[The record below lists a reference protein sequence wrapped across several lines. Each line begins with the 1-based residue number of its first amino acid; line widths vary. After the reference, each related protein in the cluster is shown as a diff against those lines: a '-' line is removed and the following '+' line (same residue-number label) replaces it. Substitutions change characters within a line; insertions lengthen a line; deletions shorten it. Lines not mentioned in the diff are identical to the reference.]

1 MTSAEGRPTT
11 GSGRPTSRD
20 VARLAG
26 VSHTAVSF
34 VFNGRAQGNLSPAT
48 QERIRQAAAQLGY
61 RPDPVARGLRRR
73 RTAVIGLV
81 TDEIA
86 SSPFAGRLLR
96 GAMETAWSSEHL
108 VLTIDSGG
116 DPAKEDAAVA
126 ELLDRRVDGII
137 YAAMSLR
144 RVRVPEGLHR
154 THSVLANCLPEDDS
168 LPAVIPAERA
178 GGRTAA
184 RLLLDH
190 GHRRIAHIG
199 GLDDIASVE
208 RLRGFRDALRAEG
221 ITVPRDWVVRTGG
234 EIAGGYEGAV
244 RLLDGVDPARRPTAV
259 FCYNDRVAAGALHA
273 ATRRGPPPP
282 PPPARHRRPGR
293 AVAGRVRR
301 PGTHGR
307 LPHAAA
313 HHGRPPPPRDGRG
326 RHPPRPRRHHHRP
339 HPAGHRPPPG
349 LPAGDPVVGG
359 SGTDR
364 VTRRRPP
371 RDAVPRRDSGVP
383 RRTGTARPA
392 RSCARMVI
400 SSGWVRTTPMP

>member
-1 MTSAEGRPTT
+1 MRAADGMGSAEDRQTNGTA
-11 GSGRPTSRD
+11 RPTSRD

-61 RPDPVARGLRRR
+61 RPDPVARGLRRS

-108 VLTIDSGG
+108 VLTVDSGG

-168 LPAVIPAERA
+168 LPSVIPAERA

-184 RLLLDH
+184 RLLLEQ
-190 GHRRIAHIG
+190 GHRRIALVG
-199 GLDDIASVE
+199 GQNDIASVE

-221 ITVPRDWVVRTGG
+221 ITVPKEWVVRTGG
-234 EIAGGYEGAV
+234 EISGGYRGAEQ
-244 RLLDGVDPARRPTAV
+244 LLSDAPAARRPTGI
-259 FCYNDRVAAGALHA
+259 FCYNDRVAAGVLHA
-273 ATRRGPPPP
+273 ATRLGITVPDELSIVGYDDQEHMAAFLTPPLTSVALPHRAMGEAATRLLLDAIDTGRT
-282 PPPARHRRPGR
+282 PPA
-293 AVAGRVRR
+293 
-301 PGTHGR
+301 T
-307 LPHAAA
+307 
-313 HHGRPPPPRDGRG
+313 
-326 RHPPRPRRHHHRP
+326 
-339 HPAGHRPPPG
+339 
-349 LPAGDPVVGG
+349 
-359 SGTDR
+359 
-364 VTRRRPP
+364 TRRLACP
-371 RDAVPRRDSGVP
+371 
-383 RRTGTARPA
+383 
-392 RSCARMVI
+392 VI
-400 SSGWVRTTPMP
+400 SRASVGPAPTR

>member
-1 MTSAEGRPTT
+1 MGGTEEKRPAGT
-11 GSGRPTSRD
+11 GRPTSRD

-34 VFNGRAQGNLSPAT
+34 VFNGRAEGNLSPAT
-48 QERIRQAAAQLGY
+48 QERIRQAAARLGY

-86 SSPFAGRLLR
+86 STPFAGRLLR
-96 GAMETAWSSEHL
+96 GAMETAWDNDHL
-108 VLTIDSGG
+108 VLTVDSGG

-184 RLLLDH
+184 RLLLEQ
-190 GHRRIAHIG
+190 GHRRVAVIG
-199 GLDDIASVE
+199 GQDDIASVE

-221 ITVPRDWVVRTGG
+221 ITVPKDRVLRTGG
-234 EIAGGYEGAV
+234 EISGGYDGATRV
-244 RLLDGVDPARRPTAV
+244 LGTTPADRRPTGI
-259 FCYNDRVAAGALHA
+259 FCYNDRVAAGVLHA
-273 ATRRGPPPP
+273 ATRLGIEVPGDLSVVGYDDQEHMAEFLTPPLTTVALPHRAMGEAAARLLLDSIETGRT
-282 PPPARHRRPGR
+282 PPA
-293 AVAGRVRR
+293 A
-301 PGTHGR
+301 
-307 LPHAAA
+307 
-313 HHGRPPPPRDGRG
+313 
-326 RHPPRPRRHHHRP
+326 
-339 HPAGHRPPPG
+339 
-349 LPAGDPVVGG
+349 
-359 SGTDR
+359 
-364 VTRRRPP
+364 TRRIACP
-371 RDAVPRRDSGVP
+371 
-383 RRTGTARPA
+383 
-392 RSCARMVI
+392 VI
-400 SSGWVRTTPMP
+400 SRASVGPAPTR

>member
-1 MTSAEGRPTT
+1 MGAGQERQAAGSA
-11 GSGRPTSRD
+11 RPTSRD

-34 VFNGRAQGNLSPAT
+34 VFNGRAEGNLSPAT
-48 QERIRQAAAQLGY
+48 QERIRQAAARLGY

-96 GAMETAWSSEHL
+96 GAMETAWDSDHL
-108 VLTIDSGG
+108 VLTVDSGG

-168 LPAVIPAERA
+168 LPAVVPAERA

-184 RLLLDH
+184 RLLLDQ
-190 GHRRIAHIG
+190 GHRRVAHIG
-199 GLDDIASVE
+199 GLDDVASVE

-221 ITVPRDWVVRTGG
+221 ITVPKEWVVRTGG
-234 EIAGGYEGAV
+234 EISGGYEGALRV
-244 RLLDGVDPARRPTAV
+244 LEDAPADRRPTGV
-259 FCYNDRVAAGALHA
+259 FCYNDRVAAGVLHA
-273 ATRRGPPPP
+273 ATRLGITVPGDLSVVGYDDQEHMAAFLAPPLTTVALPHRAMGEAAARLLLDAIDTGRT
-282 PPPARHRRPGR
+282 PPATTRRL
-293 AVAGRVRR
+293 ACEV
-301 PGTHGR
+301 
-307 LPHAAA
+307 
-313 HHGRPPPPRDGRG
+313 
-326 RHPPRPRRHHHRP
+326 
-339 HPAGHRPPPG
+339 
-349 LPAGDPVVGG
+349 
-359 SGTDR
+359 
-364 VTRRRPP
+364 VTR
-371 RDAVPRRDSGVP
+371 ASVG
-383 RRTGTARPA
+383 PA
-392 RSCARMVI
+392 P
-400 SSGWVRTTPMP
+400 TP

>member
-1 MTSAEGRPTT
+1 MIDRDGLVRAADGVGGAEESSST
-11 GSGRPTSRD
+11 GTGRPTSRD

-34 VFNGRAQGNLSPAT
+34 VFNGRAEGNLSPAT

-96 GAMETAWSSEHL
+96 GAMETAWDRDHL
-108 VLTIDSGG
+108 VLTVDSGG
-116 DPAKEDAAVA
+116 DPVKEDAAVA

-168 LPAVIPAERA
+168 LPAVVPAERA

-184 RLLLDH
+184 RLLLAA
-190 GHRRIAHIG
+190 GHRRLAVIG

-208 RLRGFRDALRAEG
+208 RTRGIRDALRAEG
-221 ITVPRDWVVRTGG
+221 LTVPKEWIVRGGG
-234 EIAGGYEGAV
+234 EISAGYAGAL
-244 RLLDGVDPARRPTAV
+244 RLLDGVEPGRRPTGV
-259 FCYNDRVAAGALHA
+259 LCYNDRVAAGVLHA
-273 ATRRGPPPP
+273 ATRLGIDVPADLSVVGYDDQEHMAAFLTPPLTSVALPHRAMGEAAARLLLDAIEAGRT
-282 PPPARHRRPGR
+282 PPAT
-293 AVAGRVRR
+293 VRR
-301 PGTHGR
+301 
-307 LPHAAA
+307 LAC
-313 HHGRPPPPRDGRG
+313 
-326 RHPPRPRRHHHRP
+326 
-339 HPAGHRPPPG
+339 
-349 LPAGDPVVGG
+349 PVV
-359 SGTDR
+359 S
-364 VTRRRPP
+364 
-371 RDAVPRRDSGVP
+371 RDSVG
-383 RRTGTARPA
+383 PA
-392 RSCARMVI
+392 PTR
-400 SSGWVRTTPMP
+400 

>member
-1 MTSAEGRPTT
+1 MGGTEEKRPA
-11 GSGRPTSRD
+11 GPGRPTSRD

-34 VFNGRAQGNLSPAT
+34 VFNGRAEGNLSPAT
-48 QERIRQAAAQLGY
+48 QERIRRAATELGY

-86 SSPFAGRLLR
+86 TSPFAGRLLR
-96 GAMETAWSSEHL
+96 GAMETAWASEHL

-184 RLLLDH
+184 RLLLDQ
-190 GHRRIAHIG
+190 GHHRVAMVG
-199 GLDDIASVE
+199 GQEDIASVD

-221 ITVPRDWVVRTGG
+221 ITVPKEWVVRTGG
-234 EIAGGYEGAV
+234 EISGGYEGAMRV
-244 RLLDGVDPARRPTAV
+244 LDGVPADRRPTGI
-259 FCYNDRVAAGALHA
+259 FCYNDRVASGALHA
-273 ATRRGPPPP
+273 ATRLGIAVPAELSVVGYDDQEHMAEFLNPPLTSVALPHREMGDAAARLLLDAIDTGRT
-282 PPPARHRRPGR
+282 PPAT
-293 AVAGRVRR
+293 VRR
-301 PGTHGR
+301 LACP
-307 LPHAAA
+307 
-313 HHGRPPPPRDGRG
+313 
-326 RHPPRPRRHHHRP
+326 
-339 HPAGHRPPPG
+339 
-349 LPAGDPVVGG
+349 
-359 SGTDR
+359 
-364 VTRRRPP
+364 
-371 RDAVPRRDSGVP
+371 
-383 RRTGTARPA
+383 
-392 RSCARMVI
+392 VI
-400 SSGWVRTTPMP
+400 SRASVGPAPSR

>member
-1 MTSAEGRPTT
+1 MGSAEEKPAT

-34 VFNGRAQGNLSPAT
+34 VFNGRAAGNLSPAT
-48 QERIRQAAAQLGY
+48 QERIRQAATQLGY
-61 RPDPVARGLRRR
+61 RPDPVARGLRRS

-96 GAMETAWSSEHL
+96 GAMDTAWAGEHL
-108 VLTIDSGG
+108 VLTVDSGG
-116 DPAKEDAAVA
+116 DPDKEDAAVA

-144 RVRVPEGLHR
+144 SVRVPEGLHR

-184 RLLLDH
+184 RLLLEQ
-190 GHRRIAHIG
+190 GHRRVALVG
-199 GLDDIASVE
+199 GQDDIASVE

-234 EIAGGYEGAV
+234 EISSGYEGAA
-244 RLLDGVDPARRPTAV
+244 RLLDNAPPELRPTGIFA
-259 FCYNDRVAAGALHA
+259 YNDRGAG
-273 ATRRGPPPP
+273 G
-282 PPPARHRRPGR
+282 
-293 AVAGRVRR
+293 
-301 PGTHGR
+301 
-307 LPHAAA
+307 
-313 HHGRPPPPRDGRG
+313 G
-326 RHPPRPRRHHHRP
+326 RHAPAPR
-339 HPAGHRPPPG
+339 GI
-349 LPAGDPVVGG
+349 
-359 SGTDR
+359 
-364 VTRRRPP
+364 
-371 RDAVPRRDSGVP
+371 
-383 RRTGTARPA
+383 TG
-392 RSCARMVI
+392 
-400 SSGWVRTTPMP
+400 

>member
-1 MTSAEGRPTT
+1 MSGAEEKRPT
-11 GSGRPTSRD
+11 GPARPTSRD

-34 VFNGRAQGNLSPAT
+34 VFNGRAEGNLSPAT

-96 GAMETAWSSEHL
+96 GAMETAWAGEHL
-108 VLTIDSGG
+108 VLTVDCGG

-154 THSVLANCLPEDDS
+154 THSVLANCLPEDGS
-168 LPAVIPAERA
+168 LPCVIPAERA

-184 RLLLDH
+184 RLLLER
-190 GHRRIAHIG
+190 GHRRLALVG
-199 GLDDIASVE
+199 GQDDIAYGE

-221 ITVPRDWVVRTGG
+221 VTVPPDWVVRTGG
-234 EIAGGYEGAV
+234 EISSGYEGAT
-244 RLLDGVDPARRPTAV
+244 RLLDGVPAERRPTGL

-273 ATRRGPPPP
+273 ATRLGIAVPGDLSVVGYDDQEHMAAHLTPPLTTVALPHRAMGETAARLLLDAIATGRT
-282 PPPARHRRPGR
+282 PPA
-293 AVAGRVRR
+293 
-301 PGTHGR
+301 T
-307 LPHAAA
+307 
-313 HHGRPPPPRDGRG
+313 
-326 RHPPRPRRHHHRP
+326 
-339 HPAGHRPPPG
+339 
-349 LPAGDPVVGG
+349 
-359 SGTDR
+359 
-364 VTRRRPP
+364 TRRIACPVINR
-371 RDAVPRRDSGVP
+371 ASVG
-383 RRTGTARPA
+383 PA
-392 RSCARMVI
+392 PI
-400 SSGWVRTTPMP
+400 P

>member
-1 MTSAEGRPTT
+1 MGGAEESRNT
-11 GSGRPTSRD
+11 GTGRPTSRD

-34 VFNGRAQGNLSPAT
+34 VFNGRAEGNLSPAT

-96 GAMETAWSSEHL
+96 GAMETAWDSEHL
-108 VLTIDSGG
+108 VLTVDSGG

-168 LPAVIPAERA
+168 LPAVVPAERA

-184 RLLLDH
+184 RLLLGA
-190 GHRRIAHIG
+190 GHRRLAVIG
-199 GLDDIASVE
+199 GLGDIASVE
-208 RLRGFRDALRAEG
+208 RTRGFRDALRAEG
-221 ITVPRDWVVRTGG
+221 VTVPKEWIVRGGG
-234 EIAGGYEGAV
+234 EISAGYAGAL
-244 RLLDGVDPARRPTAV
+244 RLLDGVEPGRRPTGV
-259 FCYNDRVAAGALHA
+259 LCYNDRVAAGVLHA
-273 ATRRGPPPP
+273 AARLGIDVPVELSVVGYDDQEHMAAFLTPPLTSVALPHRAMGEAAARLLLDAIE
-282 PPPARHRRPGR
+282 PA
-293 AVAGRVRR
+293 VRR
-301 PGTHGR
+301 P
-307 LPHAAA
+307 
-313 HHGRPPPPRDGRG
+313 RPSGVWPARWSAEPPW
-326 RHPPRPRRHHHRP
+326 
-339 HPAGHRPPPG
+339 
-349 LPAGDPVVGG
+349 V
-359 SGTDR
+359 
-364 VTRRRPP
+364 RRPP
-371 RDAVPRRDSGVP
+371 GDLGSRPVDRQLGDVAGAPVDAFGDHGPFRDEEFEE
-383 RRTGTARPA
+383 
-392 RSCARMVI
+392 
-400 SSGWVRTTPMP
+400 

>member
-1 MTSAEGRPTT
+1 MGAGEDRQPT
-11 GSGRPTSRD
+11 GAARPTSRD

-34 VFNGRAQGNLSPAT
+34 VFNGRAEGNLSPAT
-48 QERIRQAAAQLGY
+48 QERIRQAAVQLGY

-96 GAMETAWSSEHL
+96 GAMETAWADDHL
-108 VLTIDSGG
+108 VLTVDSGG

-184 RLLLDH
+184 RLLLDQ

-199 GLDDIASVE
+199 GSDDIASVE
-208 RLRGFRDALRAEG
+208 RLRGFRDTLRAEG
-221 ITVPRDWVVRTGG
+221 ITVPRPWVVRTGG
-234 EIAGGYEGAV
+234 EISSGYEGAL
-244 RLLDGVDPARRPTAV
+244 RLLENVPADERPTGV
-259 FCYNDRVAAGALHA
+259 FAYNDRVAAGILHA
-273 ATRRGPPPP
+273 ATRLGLTVPADLSVVGYDDQEHMAAHLAPPLTTVALPHRAMGEAAARLLLDAIETGRT
-282 PPPARHRRPGR
+282 PPAT
-293 AVAGRVRR
+293 VRR
-301 PGTHGR
+301 LACGVVSRESVGPVPG
-307 LPHAAA
+307 
-313 HHGRPPPPRDGRG
+313 
-326 RHPPRPRRHHHRP
+326 
-339 HPAGHRPPPG
+339 
-349 LPAGDPVVGG
+349 V
-359 SGTDR
+359 
-364 VTRRRPP
+364 
-371 RDAVPRRDSGVP
+371 
-383 RRTGTARPA
+383 
-392 RSCARMVI
+392 
-400 SSGWVRTTPMP
+400 

>member
-1 MTSAEGRPTT
+1 MGGAEESGST
-11 GSGRPTSRD
+11 GTGRPTSRD

-34 VFNGRAQGNLSPAT
+34 VFNGRAEGNLSPAT
-48 QERIRQAAAQLGY
+48 QERIRQAAARLGY

-96 GAMETAWSSEHL
+96 GAMETAWESDHL
-108 VLTIDSGG
+108 VLTVDSGG

-168 LPAVIPAERA
+168 LPAVVPAERA

-184 RLLLDH
+184 RLLLGA
-190 GHRRIAHIG
+190 GHRRLAVIG

-208 RLRGFRDALRAEG
+208 RTRGFRDALRAEG
-221 ITVPRDWVVRTGG
+221 VTVPAEWIVRGGG
-234 EIAGGYEGAV
+234 EISAGYAGAL
-244 RLLDGVDPARRPTAV
+244 RLLDGVEPGRRPTAV
-259 FCYNDRVAAGALHA
+259 LCYNDRVAAGVLHA
-273 ATRRGPPPP
+273 ATRLGIDVPADLSVVGYDDQEHMAAFLTPPLTSVALPHRAMGEAAARLLLDAIEAGRT
-282 PPPARHRRPGR
+282 PPAT
-293 AVAGRVRR
+293 VRR
-301 PGTHGR
+301 
-307 LPHAAA
+307 LAC
-313 HHGRPPPPRDGRG
+313 
-326 RHPPRPRRHHHRP
+326 
-339 HPAGHRPPPG
+339 
-349 LPAGDPVVGG
+349 PVVSRASVGPAP
-359 SGTDR
+359 
-364 VTRRRPP
+364 TR
-371 RDAVPRRDSGVP
+371 
-383 RRTGTARPA
+383 
-392 RSCARMVI
+392 
-400 SSGWVRTTPMP
+400 

>member
-1 MTSAEGRPTT
+1 MTSAEDKHTT

-34 VFNGRAQGNLSPAT
+34 VFNGRAEGNLSPAT
-48 QERIRQAAAQLGY
+48 QERIRQAAARLGY

-96 GAMETAWSSEHL
+96 GAMETAWANEHL

-168 LPAVIPAERA
+168 LPAVVPAERA

-184 RLLLDH
+184 RLLLDQ

-199 GLDDIASVE
+199 GRDDIASVE
-208 RLRGFRDALRAEG
+208 RLRGFRDTLRAEG
-221 ITVPRDWVVRTGG
+221 ITVPREWVVRTGG
-234 EIAGGYEGAV
+234 EIAGGHEGAL
-244 RLLDGVDPARRPTAV
+244 RLLDGADPARRPTGIFA
-259 FCYNDRVAAGALHA
+259 YNDRVAAGVLHA
-273 ATRRGPPPP
+273 AARLGITVPGDLSVVGYDDQEHMAAFLTPALTTVALPHREMGEAAARLLLDAIATGRT
-282 PPPARHRRPGR
+282 PPAT
-293 AVAGRVRR
+293 VRR
-301 PGTHGR
+301 
-307 LPHAAA
+307 LVC
-313 HHGRPPPPRDGRG
+313 
-326 RHPPRPRRHHHRP
+326 
-339 HPAGHRPPPG
+339 
-349 LPAGDPVVGG
+349 PVV
-359 SGTDR
+359 
-364 VTRRRPP
+364 
-371 RDAVPRRDSGVP
+371 
-383 RRTGTARPA
+383 ARASVGPA
-392 RSCARMVI
+392 PAA
-400 SSGWVRTTPMP
+400 